1 MKNMKNV
8 VLRDIADLVGLS
20 ALMAFTLVVTATAIA
35 AKGALLYFYEP
46 NRLIWILEVFLGIY
60 GVTIG
65 LLKIKETIG
74 RGTPG

>member
-8 VLRDIADLVGLS
+8 ALRDIADLVGLS

>member
-1 MKNMKNV
+1 MRNV
-8 VLRDIADLVGLS
+8 VLRDVADLIGLS

-35 AKGALLYFYEP
+35 AEGALLYFYEP
-46 NRLIWILEVFLGIY
+46 NKYIWILEILLGIY

-65 LLKIKETIG
+65 MVKIRETIV